1 MFDKERF
8 IEDCRTALGEHSP
21 REAVTEL
28 LERVLARPGEVEKAV
43 GTPSEAG
50 VETLFS
56 SDDLTVLNLVW
67 GPEMTLY
74 PHDHRMWAVIGI
86 YGGRED
92 NRFYRRADGTLNAM
106 GTRTLETGDTIPLGD
121 SIIHA
126 VTNPLPRLTGAIHVY
141 GGDFFGVPRSEF
153 DPDTLE
159 ERPYDVEN
167 LKAAFAKSNDRWHEI
182 QAGS

>member
-1 MFDKERF
+1 MFDKDRF
-8 IEDCRTALGEHSP
+8 IEECRAALGEHSP

-28 LERVLARPGEVEKAV
+28 LERALARPGEVEKAV
-43 GTPSEAG
+43 GTPTQAG
-50 VETLFS
+50 VETLFC
-56 SDDLTVLNLVW
+56 SDELTVLNLVW

-92 NRFYRRADGTLNAM
+92 NRFYRRADGMLKTM
-106 GTRTLETGDTIPLGD
+106 GTRTLERGDTIPLGD

-159 ERPYDVEN
+159 ERPYDVEH
-167 LKAAFAKSNDRWHEI
+167 LKAVFEKSNDRWREI
-182 QAGS
+182 QADS

>member
-1 MFDKERF
+1 MFDKEQF
-8 IEDCRTALGEHSP
+8 IDDCRRALEEHSP
-21 REAVTEL
+21 RAAVTEL
-28 LERVLARPGEVEKAV
+28 VERALARP
-43 GTPSEAG
+43 G
-50 VETLFS
+50 VETLFRA
-56 SDDLTVLNLVW
+56 DELTVLNLVW

-92 NRFYRRADGTLNAM
+92 NTFYRRADGTLETM

-121 SIIHA
+121 SIIHG

-153 DPDTLE
+153 DPETLA
-159 ERPYDVEN
+159 ERPYDVDN
-167 LKAAFAKSNDRWHEI
+167 LKAVFAQSNDRWHEL
-182 QAGS
+182 QSNNET